1 MIRIPIKRNQI
12 WKNKVSGFQLMVS
25 SKKGVKWKCKVL
37 TDKHDVYNGT
47 HTMSQFTIWKKF
59 ELVK

>member
-1 MIRIPIKRNQI
+1 MIRTPIKRNQI
-12 WKNKVSGFQLMVS
+12 WENKVSGFQLMVY

-37 TDKHDVYNGT
+37 TDRHDVFNGT
-47 HTMSQFTIWKKF
+47 HTMSQFTLWKKF